1 MNFTIDVIEKG
12 LRMSKGPT
20 EGQLERVLKNE
31 MPMNPFLKNTRKYKF
46 RCKICHIQF
55 FKLKNEI
62 SHVKQVHNGL
72 QVGIIN
78 DPY

>member
-1 MNFTIDVIEKG
+1 MPEYFQKVVAKTHPNLKSMMSFTIDVIEKG

-55 FKLKNEI
+55 F
-62 SHVKQVHNGL
+62 
-72 QVGIIN
+72 
-78 DPY
+78 